1 MSEPRESRAVLWIA
15 LGLGAV
21 IAALLFLPKV
31 ENPLAPE
38 PLRAFVALRA
48 EGEAAASNGA
58 HRLAAG
64 RPFRLHAV
72 VEAKAWRGENLFFT
86 DAPALV
92 LDGEPVPPE
101 RLRPWPEGRLA
112 KVRWFTLEG
121 FAPWFEVASQAD
133 LERYAI
139 VETFH
144 PEWGD
149 GWSVDGVVDPK
160 LAQLPATSPFRPLPW
175 GTQRYAVRVELFDA
189 PGALTPSSRVRTPS
203 VEAARAGDPAVTS
216 AVATL
221 DPPLEVLSSRFG
233 LTEAAVEA
241 AAPAAVE
248 AGVAEL
254 VERRL
259 AFERTPLLAEH
270 VAAAGGAGAPLSW
283 RRIDV
288 LGSDLRWGD
297 DVAPGDLL
305 QAGSRLVTLF
315 RDEGEPG
322 RLDPEDVV
330 FDLWKGLR
338 VLRLGEVFRSEV
350 EGELE
355 LELARPGRGAAG

>member
-1 MSEPRESRAVLWIA
+1 MSEPGESKAVVWIA

-21 IAALLFLPKV
+21 IAALFFLPKV

-64 RPFRLHAV
+64 APFRLFAV
-72 VEAKAWRGENLFFT
+72 VEATSWRGETIFLT

-92 LDGEPVPPE
+92 LDGTPIAAE
-101 RLRPWPEGRLA
+101 RIRPWPEGRIA

-121 FAPWFEVASQAD
+121 FSPWFEVSSEAD
-133 LERYAI
+133 LDRYAL

-149 GWSVDGVVDPK
+149 GWSVAGVVDPK
-160 LAQLPATSPFRPLPW
+160 LVQLDAASPLRPLPW
-175 GTQRYAVRVELFDA
+175 GTQRYAARVEFFEA
-189 PGALTPSSRVRTPS
+189 AGALTPSSRVRTPGPD
-203 VEAARAGDPAVTS
+203 AARAGDPSVTS
-216 AVATL
+216 LVASL
-221 DPPLEVLSSRFG
+221 DPPLAVLSQRFG
-233 LTEAAVEA
+233 RTEGELGPDAPDAV
-241 AAPAAVE
+241 V
-248 AGVAEL
+248 AGLDAL
-254 VERRL
+254 VDRDLVFRRT
-259 AFERTPLLAEH
+259 RLLAAH
-270 VAAAGGAGAPLSW
+270 VAALGGGTAPVVW
-283 RRIDV
+283 RRVDV
-288 LGSDLRWGD
+288 LASDLRWGD
-297 DVAPGDLL
+297 DAGPGDLL
-305 QAGSRLVTLF
+305 QAGNRLVALF

-322 RLDPEDVV
+322 RVDPGDLV

-338 VLRLGEVFRSEV
+338 VLRLGDVFRSDV

-355 LELARPGRGAAG
+355 LELARPGAPVAG